1 MYRWLAEKLG
11 NVSVNHK
18 LGVGFG
24 LVLLLTLLIT
34 FTGWTGLGDVAS
46 RGDKLGYISSLNVLT
61 KDLRIARLD
70 YEMRRGE
77 QGTAAVSELLNRLD
91 SGMKTARTLI
101 EQPADIALIDEQLA
115 AVEQYKRAFSDM
127 AQAGANREDARSKLG
142 NTADNAVLK
151 VTEVEKSLLQ
161 SDSVTQFNSVVDL
174 SKLIQQARFQV
185 RGYTYSG
192 KVEAEQPALDAIDN
206 ALKKITE
213 LQGSLQEQ
221 YQANLQQASVS
232 LQAYRAA
239 VSQFRDSQVATAVAL
254 KTMSAQ
260 GDVLL
265 NRSDKLTISQ
275 TAVRDTDAAQAKYL
289 LLLATVL
296 ALIFGLVAAWAITRQ
311 IVIPLNQ
318 TLKVAER
325 VASGD
330 LSHDLTSTRQ
340 DELGQLQRAMQS
352 MTVGLRELIGGISD
366 GVTQIA
372 SAAEQ
377 LSSVTEQTS
386 AGVNNQKIETD
397 QVATAMNEMAA
408 TVQEVARNAEEAS
421 EAAVAADQQAREG
434 DKVVGEAIA
443 QIERLATEVGN
454 STEAMG
460 HLKRESD
467 KIGSVLDVI
476 KSVAQQTNLLALNAA
491 IEAARA
497 GEAGRGFA
505 VVADEVRSLAQRTQK
520 STEEIEELIVGLQTG
535 TQQVATIMDNSRG
548 LTDSSVELTRRAG
561 SALANITRTVSTIQ
575 AMNSQIA
582 TAAEQQSAV
591 AEEINRS
598 VLNVRD
604 VSEQTSSAS
613 EETAASSAELARLGI
628 YLQTL
633 VGRSRLCR
641 GWAATHPGRRTSATC
656 EISYTLISPPSPQI
670 VLAFALLRSAFSDL
684 EVHHVSSADPLA
696 GQRQRPT
703 QTRPG
708 FWPGAGP
715 QFHHRH
721 DRLAGLECRTVPL
734 QQPDGAGP
742 TGRRRGGHA
751 RQPHRVPNAHRHGQ
765 PGQND
770 AADRKNRPA
779 PRLPVKTHERPDRP
793 AASRGSRTPGSRL
806 QSGAGGIAAV
816 DRTAG
821 KRPAAAAKSRPA
833 SQRHPRATVQR
844 TA

>member
-11 NVSVNHK
+11 NVSVKTK
-18 LGVGFG
+18 LAVGFG
-24 LVLLLTLLIT
+24 LVLLLTLLIML
-34 FTGWTGLGDVAS
+34 TGWNGLSGVIS
-46 RGDKLGYISSLNVLT
+46 RGDKLGYIASLNDLT

-77 QGTAAVSELLNRLD
+77 QGTTAVSGLLGQLD
-91 SGMKTARTLI
+91 SGLKTARTLI
-101 EQPADIALIDEQLA
+101 EQPADIALIEDQLA
-115 AVEQYKRAFSDM
+115 AVETYKRAFEAM
-127 AQAGANREDARSKLG
+127 AQAGANRENARSKLG
-142 NTADNAVLK
+142 DTADNAVAK
-151 VTEVEKSLLQ
+151 VAEVEKALLQ
-161 SDSVTQFNSVVDL
+161 GDSVSQFNSIVEL

-206 ALKKITE
+206 ALKKIA
-213 LQGSLQEQ
+213 SLNGQIGDQ
-221 YQANLQQASVS
+221 FSNNLGQASVS

-239 VSQFRDSQVATAVAL
+239 VSQFRDSQLASAAAL
-254 KTMSAQ
+254 KIMGAQ
-260 GDVLL
+260 GDILID
-265 NRSDKLTISQ
+265 RSNKLTDSQ
-275 TAVRDTDAAQAKYL
+275 TVVRDTDAAHAKNL
-289 LLLATVL
+289 LLLATIL

-311 IVIPLNQ
+311 IILPLEQ

-330 LSHDLTSTRQ
+330 LSHNLTSLRQ

-377 LSSVTEQTS
+377 LSAVTEQTS
-386 AGVNNQKIETD
+386 AGVNSQKVETD

-460 HLKRESD
+460 DLKRESD

-520 STEEIEELIVGLQTG
+520 STEEIEELIAGLQTG
-535 TQQVATIMDNSRG
+535 TQQVAAIMDNSRG

-561 SALANITRTVSTIQ
+561 SALASITRTVSTIQ

-604 VSEQTSSAS
+604 ISEQTAAAS
-613 EETAASSAELARLGI
+613 EETATSSTELARLGTH
-628 YLQTL
+628 LQAL
-633 VGRSRLCR
+633 VGR
-641 GWAATHPGRRTSATC
+641 
-656 EISYTLISPPSPQI
+656 
-670 VLAFALLRSAFSDL
+670 F
-684 EVHHVSSADPLA
+684 
-696 GQRQRPT
+696 
-703 QTRPG
+703 
-708 FWPGAGP
+708 
-715 QFHHRH
+715 
-721 DRLAGLECRTVPL
+721 
-734 QQPDGAGP
+734 
-742 TGRRRGGHA
+742 
-751 RQPHRVPNAHRHGQ
+751 RV
-765 PGQND
+765 
-770 AADRKNRPA
+770 
-779 PRLPVKTHERPDRP
+779 
-793 AASRGSRTPGSRL
+793 
-806 QSGAGGIAAV
+806 
-816 DRTAG
+816 
-821 KRPAAAAKSRPA
+821 
-833 SQRHPRATVQR
+833 
-844 TA
+844 

>member
-11 NVSVNHK
+11 NVSVNRK

-24 LVLLLTLLIT
+24 LVLILTLLIT
-34 FTGWTGLGDVAS
+34 FTGWTGLGDVIS
-46 RGDKLGYISSLNVLT
+46 RGDKLGFISSLNGLT
-61 KDLRIARLD
+61 KDLRLARLD
-70 YEMRRGE
+70 FETRRGE
-77 QGTAAVSELLNRLD
+77 QGTGAVNDLITQLD
-91 SGMKTARTLI
+91 TGLKTALVLI
-101 EQPADIALIDEQLA
+101 EQPDDKAL
-115 AVEQYKRAFSDM
+115 VEQQLDALNQYKKAFGAM
-127 AQAGANREDARSKLG
+127 VQAGLKREGARSKLG
-142 NTADNAVLK
+142 DTADNAVAK
-151 VTEVEKSLLQ
+151 INEIEKALLQ
-161 SDSVTQFNSVVDL
+161 GDSVTQFNSVVDL
-174 SKLIQQARFQV
+174 SKLIQQSRFQV

-192 KVEAEQPALDAIDN
+192 KTEAEQPALDAIDN

-213 LQGSLQEQ
+213 LQGQLPATYQDNLQE
-221 YQANLQQASVS
+221 AGVS

-239 VSQFRDSQVATAVAL
+239 VSQYRDSQVANAAAL
-254 KTMSAQ
+254 QTITAQ
-260 GDVLL
+260 GDILL
-265 NRSDKLTISQ
+265 GHSEKLTLSQ
-275 TAVRDTDAAQAKYL
+275 TVVRDTDAAHAKQL

-296 ALIFGLVAAWAITRQ
+296 ALIFGVVAAWAITRQ

-318 TLKVAER
+318 TLSVAER
-325 VASGD
+325 IASGD
-330 LSHDLTSTRQ
+330 LSHNLNSARQ

-377 LSSVTEQTS
+377 LSAVTEQTS
-386 AGVNNQKIETD
+386 SGVNSQKVETD

-434 DKVVGEAIA
+434 DKVVSEAIA

-460 HLKRESD
+460 QLQRESD

-520 STEEIEELIVGLQTG
+520 STEEIEELIVGLQNG

-548 LTDSSVELTRRAG
+548 LTESSVELTRRAG
-561 SALANITRTVSTIQ
+561 SALGNITRTVSTIQ

-604 VSEQTSSAS
+604 ISEQTAAAS
-613 EETAASSAELARLGI
+613 EETAASSTELARLGTH
-628 YLQTL
+628 LQAL
-633 VGRSRLCR
+633 VSR
-641 GWAATHPGRRTSATC
+641 
-656 EISYTLISPPSPQI
+656 
-670 VLAFALLRSAFSDL
+670 F
-684 EVHHVSSADPLA
+684 
-696 GQRQRPT
+696 
-703 QTRPG
+703 
-708 FWPGAGP
+708 
-715 QFHHRH
+715 
-721 DRLAGLECRTVPL
+721 
-734 QQPDGAGP
+734 
-742 TGRRRGGHA
+742 
-751 RQPHRVPNAHRHGQ
+751 RV
-765 PGQND
+765 
-770 AADRKNRPA
+770 
-779 PRLPVKTHERPDRP
+779 
-793 AASRGSRTPGSRL
+793 
-806 QSGAGGIAAV
+806 
-816 DRTAG
+816 
-821 KRPAAAAKSRPA
+821 
-833 SQRHPRATVQR
+833 
-844 TA
+844 

>member
-11 NVSVNHK
+11 NVSVRTK

-24 LVLLLTLLIT
+24 LVLLLTLMIT
-34 FTGWTGLGDVAS
+34 FTGWTGLSDVAS
-46 RGDKLGYISSLNVLT
+46 RGDKLGFISSLNVLT
-61 KDLRIARLD
+61 KDLRLARLD

-77 QGTAAVSELLNRLD
+77 QGTTAVSDLLNRLD

-115 AVEQYKRAFSDM
+115 AVEQYKRAFKDM
-127 AQAGANREDARSKLG
+127 AQAGDNRENARSKLG

-151 VTEVEKSLLQ
+151 ISEVEKSLLQ
-161 SDSVTQFNSVVDL
+161 GDSVTQFNRVVEL

-192 KVEAEQPALDAIDN
+192 KVDAEQPALDAIDN

-213 LQGSLQEQ
+213 LEGQLPAE

-239 VSQFRDSQVATAVAL
+239 VSQYRDSQVATAAAL

-260 GDVLL
+260 GDLL
-265 NRSDKLTISQ
+265 LSHSDKLTASQ
-275 TAVRDTDAAQAKYL
+275 TAVRDTDAAKAKYF
-289 LLLATVL
+289 LLLATAL

-318 TLKVAER
+318 TLQVAER

-330 LSHDLTSTRQ
+330 LSHNLTSVRQ

-352 MTVGLRELIGGISD
+352 MSMGLRELIGGISD

-372 SAAEQ
+372 RAAEQ
-377 LSSVTEQTS
+377 LSAVTEQTS
-386 AGVNNQKIETD
+386 AGVNSQKIETD

-408 TVQEVARNAEEAS
+408 TVLEVARNAEEAS

-434 DKVVGEAIA
+434 DKVVGQAIA

-505 VVADEVRSLAQRTQK
+505 VVADEVRSLALRTQK
-520 STEEIEELIVGLQTG
+520 STEEIEELIVGLQSG

-548 LTDSSVELTRRAG
+548 LTDSSVELTRSAG

-575 AMNSQIA
+575 AMNAQIA

-591 AEEINRS
+591 AEEVNRS

-604 VSEQTSSAS
+604 ISEQTAAAS
-613 EETAASSAELARLGI
+613 EETASSSTELARLGI
-628 YLQTL
+628 HLQTL
-633 VGRSRLCR
+633 VGRF
-641 GWAATHPGRRTSATC
+641 
-656 EISYTLISPPSPQI
+656 Q
-670 VLAFALLRSAFSDL
+670 V
-684 EVHHVSSADPLA
+684 
-696 GQRQRPT
+696 
-703 QTRPG
+703 
-708 FWPGAGP
+708 
-715 QFHHRH
+715 
-721 DRLAGLECRTVPL
+721 
-734 QQPDGAGP
+734 
-742 TGRRRGGHA
+742 
-751 RQPHRVPNAHRHGQ
+751 
-765 PGQND
+765 
-770 AADRKNRPA
+770 
-779 PRLPVKTHERPDRP
+779 
-793 AASRGSRTPGSRL
+793 
-806 QSGAGGIAAV
+806 
-816 DRTAG
+816 
-821 KRPAAAAKSRPA
+821 
-833 SQRHPRATVQR
+833 
-844 TA
+844 